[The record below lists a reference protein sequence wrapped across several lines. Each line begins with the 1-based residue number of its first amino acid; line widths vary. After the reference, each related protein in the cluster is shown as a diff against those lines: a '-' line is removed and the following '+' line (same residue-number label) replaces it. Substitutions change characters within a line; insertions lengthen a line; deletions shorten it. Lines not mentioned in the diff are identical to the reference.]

1 MTKPFLAAL
10 AGAALLTACQ
20 NNDSPQAIL
29 EPTVANDRI
38 AAEATTGFVVT
49 TTNAA
54 AGNSALVFPRDAAGG
69 LGTPTAYPTGG
80 LGTGAGLGNQS
91 GIIADEAGRFFYLV
105 NAGSDQITVFERSE
119 GGLTQRQLIGS
130 GGSQPISLA
139 RFGRLLYVLND
150 GSPATVNGFRI
161 QADGTLE
168 PLSRSSR
175 PLSAAVPDAA
185 QIGFTR
191 GGGSLIV
198 TEKATG
204 NILVFPVDRT
214 GRLGV
219 ATVTPSNGA
228 TPFGFAVDRRGTVI
242 VSEAFGG
249 APNGSA
255 LSSYRLLAGR
265 LATVSPSVP
274 TLQTAACWVAI
285 DPSGRYAYTTNTA
298 SGSITGYRIAPS
310 GHLERIPP
318 DGISGP
324 TNPGPIDLAVTRAG
338 LLYSLNAKS
347 GSISGFQIRP
357 DGSLAPVGTTTGI
370 PAGTNGLVAY

>member
-1 MTKPFLAAL
+1 MTKTFLAAL

-20 NNDSPQAIL
+20 NNDSPHAML

-38 AAEATTGFVVT
+38 AAVATTGFVVT

-54 AGNSALVFPRDAAGG
+54 AGNNALVFPRDAAGG
-69 LGTPTAYPTGG
+69 LGAPTAYSTGG
-80 LGTGAGLGNQS
+80 LGTGGGLGNQS
-91 GIIADEAGRFFYLV
+91 GIIADEAGRFLYLV
-105 NAGSDQITVFERSE
+105 NAGSDQITVFEMNQ
-119 GGLTQRQLIGS
+119 GALTQRQLIGS
-130 GGSQPISLA
+130 GGDQPISLA

-161 QADGTLE
+161 RADGTLE
-168 PLSRSSR
+168 PLSGSSR

-185 QIGFTR
+185 QIGFMR
-191 GGGSLIV
+191 GGSSLMV

-204 NILVFPVDRT
+204 NILVFPVDPS

-219 ATVTPSNGA
+219 ATVTRSNGA
-228 TPFGFAVDRRGTVI
+228 TPFGFAVDPRGAVI

-265 LATVSPSVP
+265 LATISSSVP

-285 DPSGRYAYTTNTA
+285 DPSGRYAYTTNTG

-324 TNPGPIDLAVTRAG
+324 TDPGPIDLAVTRAG

-357 DGSLAPVGTTTGI
+357 DGSLAPVGTTTGF
-370 PAGTNGLVAY
+370 PAGASGLVAY